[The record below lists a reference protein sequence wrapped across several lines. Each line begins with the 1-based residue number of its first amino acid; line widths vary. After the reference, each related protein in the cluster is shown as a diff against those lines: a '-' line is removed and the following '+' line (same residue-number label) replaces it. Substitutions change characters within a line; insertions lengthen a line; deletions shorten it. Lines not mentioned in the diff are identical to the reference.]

1 MRPSIQTVP
10 ATASPGRGTP
20 TTAVEYPYLLRTPH
34 TRWWHPVAGAA
45 VLLVG
50 WAILAGVLTSL
61 LSTAGGADVERGT
74 SALDVATV
82 GLTIAVG
89 LPAAV
94 VAVVLVH
101 RRHPGVLVSVTRRPR
116 AGLFVVAAA
125 VAMAAFVPMMLA
137 KTAAFDAGPDST
149 GGAVGWVGWQAF
161 LPLFA
166 AVVLV
171 FPLQAAAEEVVFR
184 GYLTQALATWTHRV
198 WPAALASSLMFVA
211 IHPTQDAW
219 IFADRL
225 FFALALCW
233 LTWRTGGLEAAIA
246 VHVAYNLL
254 LGLAVAATGRMDA
267 MVHASRSDALGSLT
281 SMAGTALVVLTI
293 VWWAQGRRVAVRT
306 VPEGEAP

>member
-1 MRPSIQTVP
+1 MNGLS
-10 ATASPGRGTP
+10 SGRGTP
-20 TTAVEYPYLLRTPH
+20 ATAVEYPLLLRTLH

-50 WAILAGVLTSL
+50 WAILAGVGVGVLT
-61 LSTAGGADVERGT
+61 AVGGADAERGT
-74 SALDVATV
+74 SALEVAAV
-82 GLTIAVG
+82 GLTIALG

-94 VAVVLVH
+94 AAVVLVH
-101 RRHPGVLVSVTRRPR
+101 RVRPGVLLSVTRRPR
-116 AGLFVVAAA
+116 AGLFVLAAA
-125 VAMAAFVPMMLA
+125 VATAAFVPMMLA
-137 KTAAFDAGPDST
+137 KTAAFEAGPDPT
-149 GGAVGWVGWQAF
+149 AAVVGWVGWQAF

-171 FPLQAAAEEVVFR
+171 FPIQAAAEEIVFR
-184 GYLTQALATWTHRV
+184 GYLTQALATWTPRV
-198 WPAALASSLMFVA
+198 WQAALASSLMFVA
-211 IHPTQDAW
+211 IHPTQDVW

-225 FFALALCW
+225 FFGLALCW

-267 MVHASRSDALGSLT
+267 MVNASRSDALGTLT